1 MDRLRDARG
10 RFRARGPLA
19 GLPGFVRKRDGR
31 PRLPVSVEMQAI
43 GLRREELPEYAR
55 LHLDPAD
62 YLDFLEGLRD
72 GNTKGMG
79 VLL

>member
-1 MDRLRDARG
+1 MRLRDARG
-10 RFRARGPLA
+10 RFRARAPLA
-19 GLPGFVRKRDGR
+19 DLPAYTGRDGR
-31 PRLPVSVEMQAI
+31 PRLPISREMAEI
-43 GLRREELPEYAR
+43 GLKREELPEYAR